1 MDQNGVHRADADKVT
16 AFDLSAV
23 VQHQYRETFA
33 IRVELGRCRNVHP
46 QIIGHQ
52 VGGVTNLKA
61 FSFQRL
67 GIPQRRHL
75 VKRGEGQHLLDHRQ
89 LPAAWH

>member
-33 IRVELGRCRNVHP
+33 IRVELGRRRNVHP

-52 VGGVTNLKA
+52 VGGVPNLKA
-61 FSFQRL
+61 FGGWAF
-67 GIPQRRHL
+67 PQRRHL
-75 VKRGEGQHLLDHRQ
+75 VNRDEDKQ
-89 LPAAWH
+89 P